1 MTFNHLKTTSAT
13 FALYRFIIR
22 KVIFFDFQSLMQ
34 HPLSDTTQ
42 LWYYSVRRKNNTSN
56 DLTSQSALISFSA
69 VELASVWIG
78 EQTTIWSENK
88 SVVESVNIGVVF
100 E

>member
-1 MTFNHLKTTSAT
+1 
-13 FALYRFIIR
+13 
-22 KVIFFDFQSLMQ
+22 MQ
-34 HPLSDTTQ
+34 HPRLDTTQ
-42 LWYYSVRRKNNTSN
+42 LWYYSVRRKNNRSN

-69 VELASVWIG
+69 VELVSVRIG

-88 SVVESVNIGVVF
+88 SVVESVNIVVVF